1 MSQTVPSQPPNAE
14 GRASQAGEPL
24 QFDRAEFETPAG
36 DGPSCAVCK
45 RPILEE
51 YYEINGRIMCPRCR
65 HGVEAA
71 FRGGS
76 PVGRFLVAIAYGGA
90 AAVAGAIV
98 YYVSIRATG
107 WNLAL
112 VSILVGFMVGK
123 ASARGPGTAGSC
135 SISSWPCS

>member
-1 MSQTVPSQPPNAE
+1 MSQTVPSQPPNTE
-14 GRASQAGEPL
+14 GRVSEPGEPL

-36 DGPSCAVCK
+36 DVPACAVCQQ
-45 RPILEE
+45 PIAEE
-51 YYEINGRIMCPRCR
+51 YYEINGRVMCPRCR

-98 YYVSIRATG
+98 Y
-107 WNLAL
+107 
-112 VSILVGFMVGK
+112 
-123 ASARGPGTAGSC
+123 
-135 SISSWPCS
+135 